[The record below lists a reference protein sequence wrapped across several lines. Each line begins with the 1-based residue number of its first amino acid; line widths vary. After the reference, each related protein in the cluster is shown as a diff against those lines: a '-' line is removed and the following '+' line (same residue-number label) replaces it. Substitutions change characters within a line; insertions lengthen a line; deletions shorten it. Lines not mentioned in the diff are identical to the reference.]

1 MLELTYLIY
10 IAMSLGITIWVGRT
24 LNKNGRVFLL
34 ANFKN
39 NEAVADSINHLLLVG
54 FYLINIGFICYT
66 LEKNGAAPMNYAEGI
81 EFLSKK
87 IGFIVIVLGIMHFAL
102 MFVLAKFQLNTAD
115 EFVEKVLGKR
125 ETV

>member
-10 IAMSLGITIWVGRT
+10 IAISLGITVWVGRT
-24 LNKNGRVFLL
+24 LNKNGRVFLV

-39 NEAVADSINHLLLVG
+39 NEAVADAINHLLLVG

-66 LEKNGAAPMNYAEGI
+66 LESTGIAPATPSDGI

-87 IGFIVIVLGIMHFAL
+87 IGFIVIVLGVMHFAL
-102 MFVLAKFQLNTAD
+102 MFVLAKFSIS
-115 EFVEKVLGKR
+115 EKNKTPGKLI
-125 ETV
+125 TQA